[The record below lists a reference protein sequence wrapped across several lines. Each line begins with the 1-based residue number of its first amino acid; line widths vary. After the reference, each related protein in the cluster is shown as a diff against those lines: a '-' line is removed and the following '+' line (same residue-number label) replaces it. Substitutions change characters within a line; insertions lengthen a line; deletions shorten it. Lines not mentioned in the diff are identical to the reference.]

1 MLGYKH
7 RDPAIQSRARD
18 QAAWLVRDHGDEAE
32 AVLRAKM
39 NRKNLS
45 KDDEYRFRLTW
56 DELEKIRVQ
65 KKSRH
70 AGRRKKPG
78 LVHRIFEKLSLRG
91 ASDSDD

>member
-45 KDDEYRFRLTW
+45 KDDEYRFKLTG

-65 KKSRH
+65 MKLRRE
-70 AGRRKKPG
+70 GRCKKPG
-78 LVHRIFEKLSLRG
+78 LVQRIFGKLNLRR
-91 ASDSDD
+91 ASDPDD